1 MEKRF
6 WFDIDEQTIKKA
18 KETNTKIFVGV
29 VIGYPLVFGESQYGM
44 ISEVDPETLS
54 FVHKDMW
61 VQSPPL
67 RLQ

>member
-6 WFDIDEQTIKKA
+6 WFDIDNQTIKKT
-18 KETNTKIFVGV
+18 KETNTKIFVG
-29 VIGYPLVFGESQYGM
+29 ITIEYPLVVGNSEYGM

-67 RLQ
+67 RSK